1 MKNYA
6 VKALNG
12 SLSGQVFSLKTKL
25 LIGREFGDIVLKE
38 PAVSEPHGEIKR
50 HSDDRIML
58 QDLDS
63 KNGIVIEGK
72 RKVKTLLEE
81 GMVFIIGKTHF
92 QLIAVK
98 SPEEIWLDF
107 LNRKIEKVKDKPKK
121 LKAFFRPL
129 KVNCIEGPQKG
140 TKFLLTYGPRFFGS
154 ACVDVPLLDS
164 KVPDRAF
171 KLIPEEGKVLFHTEY
186 PDLCFRENPN
196 GKKDALRDGEVIVCG
211 ETRLSVSFK

>member
-12 SLSGQVFSLKTKL
+12 SLSGQVFSLKKKL

-38 PAVSEPHGEIKR
+38 PAVSEPHGEIK
-50 HSDDRIML
+50 HYSDDRVML

-63 KNGIVIEGK
+63 KNGIVVEGK
-72 RKVKTLLEE
+72 RKIKTLLEE
-81 GMVFIIGKTHF
+81 GIIFTIGKTNF

-98 SPEEIWLDF
+98 SSEEIWLDF

-129 KVNCIEGPQKG
+129 EVYCVEGPQKG
-140 TKFLLTYGPRFFGS
+140 TKVLLAYGPRFFGS
-154 ACVDVPLLDS
+154 ACVDVPLLDN

-171 KLIPEEGKVLFHTEY
+171 QLIPSEGKVLFRTKY
-186 PDLCFRENPN
+186 PDVCFKEKSN
-196 GKKDALRDGEVIVCG
+196 GEKVALRDGEIIVCG
-211 ETRLSVSFK
+211 ETRLRVSFK